1 MDFRRADGRQGG
13 GRGRVREKKERGWRG
28 RGEGEEKEK
37 EKDDDDDNDVDE
49 ENTRE
54 STNRAQNF
62 RFFPSKKKKKNL
74 KLSPAPDKDEAE
86 IVAEIQAIMRQ
97 ITACVSF
104 LPLLS
109 RPVSFDLL
117 VYADKE
123 KTSEVPLE
131 WEDSDARMIE
141 EGSAN
146 NVRLRSFTT
155 KVHRVDAMVSYKMEP
170 DDLW

>member
-1 MDFRRADGRQGG
+1 MDLRRADGRQSG
-13 GRGRVREKKERGWRG
+13 GRGRVREERR
-28 RGEGEEKEK
+28 EEKGREG
-37 EKDDDDDNDVDE
+37 
-49 ENTRE
+49 TRE
-54 STNRAQNF
+54 RASERKLTSFFLPSLQLQLQLQLQHSNSTT
-62 RFFPSKKKKKNL
+62 
-74 KLSPAPDKDEAE
+74 SPAPDKEESE

-104 LPLLS
+104 LPLLT

-117 VYADKE
+117 VYADKD
-123 KTSEVPLE
+123 TSVPLE

-170 DDLW
+170 DELC

>member
-1 MDFRRADGRQGG
+1 MGAEGRRRGLTLFVFIAPPPPPGG
-13 GRGRVREKKERGWRG
+13 
-28 RGEGEEKEK
+28 
-37 EKDDDDDNDVDE
+37 NPP
-49 ENTRE
+49 TR
-54 STNRAQNF
+54 
-62 RFFPSKKKKKNL
+62 
-74 KLSPAPDKDEAE
+74 PAPHQDAGE

-117 VYADKE
+117 VYADKD
-123 KTSEVPLE
+123 SSVPLE

-155 KVHRVDAMVSYKMEP
+155 KVHRVDAMVSYRMEP
-170 DDLW
+170 DDIC

>member
-1 MDFRRADGRQGG
+1 MREGGEREREG
-13 GRGRVREKKERGWRG
+13 GRGWEPRGDG
-28 RGEGEEKEK
+28 GG
-37 EKDDDDDNDVDE
+37 
-49 ENTRE
+49 
-54 STNRAQNF
+54 SL
-62 RFFPSKKKKKNL
+62 FFFSPPPPPHTCPNQTT
-74 KLSPAPDKDEAE
+74 SPAPDKDEAE

-117 VYADKE
+117 VYADKD
-123 KTSEVPLE
+123 SSVPLE

-155 KVHRVDAMVSYKMEP
+155 KVHRVDAMVSYRMEP
-170 DDLW
+170 DDIC

>member
-1 MDFRRADGRQGG
+1 MREGGEREREG
-13 GRGRVREKKERGWRG
+13 GRGGEPRGDGDDEPERA
-28 RGEGEEKEK
+28 
-37 EKDDDDDNDVDE
+37 
-49 ENTRE
+49 T
-54 STNRAQNF
+54 SAAHS
-62 RFFPSKKKKKNL
+62 FFSIPPPPPPHTCPNQTT
-74 KLSPAPDKDEAE
+74 SPAPDKDEAE

-117 VYADKE
+117 VYADKD
-123 KTSEVPLE
+123 SSVPLE

-141 EGSAN
+141 EGAAN

-155 KVHRVDAMVSYKMEP
+155 KVHRVDAMVSYRMEP
-170 DDLW
+170 DDIC

>member
-1 MDFRRADGRQGG
+1 MAEGG
-13 GRGRVREKKERGWRG
+13 GQRGRKATATTPILTLFV
-28 RGEGEEKEK
+28 
-37 EKDDDDDNDVDE
+37 
-49 ENTRE
+49 
-54 STNRAQNF
+54 S
-62 RFFPSKKKKKNL
+62 L
-74 KLSPAPDKDEAE
+74 KIKHQRSPAPDKDEAE

-117 VYADKE
+117 VYADKD
-123 KTSEVPLE
+123 TTVPLE

-170 DDLW
+170 DDIC

>member
-1 MDFRRADGRQGG
+1 MDLG
-13 GRGRVREKKERGWRG
+13 VRH
-28 RGEGEEKEK
+28 
-37 EKDDDDDNDVDE
+37 NPPPPPYAH
-49 ENTRE
+49 T
-54 STNRAQNF
+54 QNH
-62 RFFPSKKKKKNL
+62 
-74 KLSPAPDKDEAE
+74 SPAPDKDEAE

-117 VYADKE
+117 VYADKD
-123 KTSEVPLE
+123 SSVPLE

-141 EGSAN
+141 EGSAS

-155 KVHRVDAMVSYKMEP
+155 KVHRVDAIVSYRTEP
-170 DDLW
+170 DDIC

>member
-1 MDFRRADGRQGG
+1 MIGG
-13 GRGRVREKKERGWRG
+13 GRRRRKKERKRE
-28 RGEGEEKEK
+28 RE
-37 EKDDDDDNDVDE
+37 
-49 ENTRE
+49 RE
-54 STNRAQNF
+54 SSS
-62 RFFPSKKKKKNL
+62 FPSSSSIKIIKKTS
-74 KLSPAPDKDEAE
+74 SPAPDKDEAE

-117 VYADKE
+117 VYADKD
-123 KTSEVPLE
+123 TSVPLE

-155 KVHRVDAMVSYKMEP
+155 KVHRVDAMVSYRMEP
-170 DDLW
+170 DELC